1 MRIVLFIVTL
11 MVFFAFRSEAQGQGA
26 TGVGASI
33 EVVPIS
39 HRTISFRGGVFSAK
53 FLCGTILPDPLNFQ
67 LPVGGAPGVPGTYI
81 TAINIYNP
89 NNFTVRFAK
98 KAIETIPQNIRNIRG
113 AVGRQV
119 IETLGPMQGLEV
131 DCQNIWELF
140 NFGAFEPGGQLRKGF
155 VDIAINPFVH
165 LEVVGVYTLKNV
177 VCAFPGPGCPPPPT
191 PPT

>member
-89 NNFTVRFAK
+89 NTFTVRFAK
-98 KAIETIPQNIRNIRG
+98 KAIITNPQGQRRVR
-113 AVGRQV
+113 ASTQV
-119 IETLGPMQGLEV
+119 IETLGPMEGLEV

-177 VCAFPGPGCPPPPT
+177 VCTAPGPGCPPLPPT
-191 PPT
+191 

>member
-11 MVFFAFRSEAQGQGA
+11 MVFFAFRSEAQILGGV
-26 TGVGASI
+26 GVGASL

-53 FLCGTILPDPLNFQ
+53 FLCGEIPHDQANPQNPIAGELL
-67 LPVGGAPGVPGTYI
+67 VPGTYL

-98 KAIETIPQNIRNIRG
+98 KAIITNPQRERRG
-113 AVGRQV
+113 AVSNQI

-131 DCQNIWELF
+131 DCCDIAQLF
-140 NFGAFEPGGQLRKGF
+140 TSGLECNAENLFGGFSKGF
-155 VDIAINPFVH
+155 VDISINPFVP
-165 LEVVGVYTLKNV
+165 LDVVGVYTLKNV
-177 VCAFPGPGCPPPPT
+177 VVQQNTAQ
-191 PPT
+191 

>member
-1 MRIVLFIVTL
+1 MRIVLFIVIL
-11 MVFFAFRSEAQGQGA
+11 MVFFAFRSEAQFGGV
-26 TGVGASI
+26 GVGASLQ
-33 EVVPIS
+33 VVPIS
-39 HRTISFRGGVFSAK
+39 HRTISFRGGVFAAK
-53 FLCGTILPDPLNFQ
+53 FLCGTI
-67 LPVGGAPGVPGTYI
+67 APGGTPQVPPPGFPLVPGTYL

-140 NFGAFEPGGQLRKGF
+140 NNGAFEPGGPLRKGF
-155 VDIAINPFVH
+155 VDIAINPFVQLH
-165 LEVVGVYTLKNV
+165 VVGVYTLKNI
-177 VCAFPGPGCPPPPT
+177 GISQCPACW
-191 PPT
+191 